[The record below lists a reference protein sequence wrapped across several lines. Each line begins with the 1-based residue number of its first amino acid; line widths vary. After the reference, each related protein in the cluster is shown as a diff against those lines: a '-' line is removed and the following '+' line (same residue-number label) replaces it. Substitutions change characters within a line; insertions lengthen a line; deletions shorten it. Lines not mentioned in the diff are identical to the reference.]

1 MNTGDDA
8 SSNFSRNHNNTMSPS
23 SLTTIDE
30 MRRTQRLQMNGM
42 SASSNSDTG
51 QNRNSILNDINNS
64 SDNVSQRSISQ
75 QSQKGS
81 SEPSHESD
89 PEDRR
94 QRNFVV
100 RVAPKEKT

>member
-1 MNTGDDA
+1 
-8 SSNFSRNHNNTMSPS
+8 
-23 SLTTIDE
+23 

-75 QSQKGS
+75 QSQKES